1 MVRKHYIM
9 AKKELTINA
18 KDFNLDNIGTTF
30 ELLDLYP
37 VFNQVDN
44 LDENGNQQFYKNGNV
59 MTKETDEIT
68 GYMYAVKVLDGK
80 FKRKTQTVKING
92 IDPLMTIEKFY
103 NSDDVKIKFENLRNS
118 YIGQNGSLS
127 YLADSVSLADDN
139 KFKKSDEKAGK

>member
-1 MVRKHYIM
+1 
-9 AKKELTINA
+9 
-18 KDFNLDNIGTTF
+18 
-30 ELLDLYP
+30 
-37 VFNQVDN
+37 
-44 LDENGNQQFYKNGNV
+44 
-59 MTKETDEIT
+59 
-68 GYMYAVKVLDGK
+68 MYAVKVLDGK

>member
-1 MVRKHYIM
+1 M

-68 GYMYAVKVLDGK
+68 GYMYAVKVLDGQ

-92 IDPLMTIEKFY
+92 TDPLMTIEKFY
-103 NSDDVKIKFENLRNS
+103 NSDDVKIKFENLRIS
-118 YIGQNGSLS
+118 YIGQNGALS

>member
-1 MVRKHYIM
+1 M

-68 GYMYAVKVLDGK
+68 GYMYAVKVLDGQ
-80 FKRKTQTVKING
+80 FKRKTQTVKVNG

-118 YIGQNGSLS
+118 YIGQNGALS
-127 YLADSVSLADDN
+127 YLADSVSLAEEN
-139 KFKKSDEKAGK
+139 KIKKYDEKAGK

>member
-1 MVRKHYIM
+1 M

-37 VFNQVDN
+37 VFNQVDK

-68 GYMYAVKVLDGK
+68 GYMYAVKVLDGQ

-92 IDPLMTIEKFY
+92 TDPLMTIEKFY

-118 YIGQNGSLS
+118 YIGQNGALS

>member
-1 MVRKHYIM
+1 M

-68 GYMYAVKVLDGK
+68 GYMYAVKVLDGQ

-92 IDPLMTIEKFY
+92 TDPLMTIEKFY

-118 YIGQNGSLS
+118 YIGQNGALS
-127 YLADSVSLADDN
+127 YLADSVSLAEEN
-139 KFKKSDEKAGK
+139 KIKKYDEKVGK

>member
-59 MTKETDEIT
+59 MTKETDEST
-68 GYMYAVKVLDGK
+68 CYK
-80 FKRKTQTVKING
+80 
-92 IDPLMTIEKFY
+92 
-103 NSDDVKIKFENLRNS
+103 
-118 YIGQNGSLS
+118 
-127 YLADSVSLADDN
+127 
-139 KFKKSDEKAGK
+139 

>member
-1 MVRKHYIM
+1 MVRKQYIM

-68 GYMYAVKVLDGK
+68 GYMYAVKVLDGQ

-92 IDPLMTIEKFY
+92 TDPLMTIEKFY

-118 YIGQNGSLS
+118 YIGQNGALS

>member
-1 MVRKHYIM
+1 M
-9 AKKELTINA
+9 AKKDLTINA

-37 VFNQVDN
+37 VFDTVDN

-103 NSDDVKIKFENLRNS
+103 DSDDVKIKFDNLKNS
-118 YIGQNGSLS
+118 YIGKNGALS
-127 YLADSVSLADDN
+127 YLADSVSLVGNN
-139 KFKKSDEKAGK
+139 KVKKSDEKAGK

>member
-1 MVRKHYIM
+1 M

-68 GYMYAVKVLDGK
+68 GYMYAVKVLDGQ

-92 IDPLMTIEKFY
+92 TYPLMTIEKFY

-118 YIGQNGSLS
+118 YIGQNGALS

>member
-1 MVRKHYIM
+1 M

-44 LDENGNQQFYKNGNV
+44 LDENGNQQFYKNVNV

-127 YLADSVSLADDN
+127 NLADSVSLADE
-139 KFKKSDEKAGK
+139 KKKKKSDEKAGK

>member
-1 MVRKHYIM
+1 M

-127 YLADSVSLADDN
+127 YLADSVSLAEEN
-139 KFKKSDEKAGK
+139 KIKKYDEKAGK

>member
-1 MVRKHYIM
+1 M

-68 GYMYAVKVLDGK
+68 GYMYAVKVLDGQ

-92 IDPLMTIEKFY
+92 TDPLMTIEKFY

-118 YIGQNGSLS
+118 YIGQNGALS

>member
-1 MVRKHYIM
+1 
-9 AKKELTINA
+9 
-18 KDFNLDNIGTTF
+18 
-30 ELLDLYP
+30 
-37 VFNQVDN
+37 
-44 LDENGNQQFYKNGNV
+44 

-68 GYMYAVKVLDGK
+68 GYMYAVKVLDGQ

-92 IDPLMTIEKFY
+92 TDPLMTIEKFY

-118 YIGQNGSLS
+118 YIGQNGALS

>member
-1 MVRKHYIM
+1 M

-18 KDFNLDNIGTTF
+18 KDFNLDNIGITF